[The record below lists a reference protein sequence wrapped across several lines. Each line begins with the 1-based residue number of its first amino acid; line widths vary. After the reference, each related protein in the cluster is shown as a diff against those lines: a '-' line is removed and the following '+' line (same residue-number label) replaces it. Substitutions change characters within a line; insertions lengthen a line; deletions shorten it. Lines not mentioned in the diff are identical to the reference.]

1 MLVEWIWLSCNSA
14 MGGRDHML
22 IRLETT
28 LAEPEREPIRL
39 SADPICAGERR
50 DPRFSSLPERTDH
63 PEPRPGIFA

>member
-1 MLVEWIWLSCNSA
+1 MLIEWIWLSCNPA

-22 IRLETT
+22 IRLEKT
-28 LAEPEREPIRL
+28 LREHQRELIWL

-63 PEPRPGIFA
+63 PQPRPGIFA